1 MDRFLYISMSGA
13 KETLRAQTVNNHNL
27 ANASTTGFRADLS
40 AFRSRAVAGSG
51 YASRA
56 YATNSTTGW
65 DQTQGA
71 LVSTG
76 RDLDVAIQGPGWIA
90 VQGPDG
96 REAYTRAGDLRVD
109 PSGMLMT
116 GTGHTV
122 LGDGGPLSV
131 PPNSSV
137 MIAADGTVSI
147 VPLGQGPETTA
158 LVGRIKLVNP
168 PAQSL
173 VRGEDG
179 LFRDSQNIGMRADA
193 PADANVRLASGVLE
207 SSNVNTADAMVTM
220 IELARHFDLQVKAMR
235 TAEENAASAAQ
246 LLKSG

>member
-40 AFRSRAVAGSG
+40 AFQSRAVAGSG
-51 YASRA
+51 HASRV

-71 LVSTG
+71 LTATG
-76 RDLDVAIQGPGWIA
+76 RDLDVGVHGPGWIS
-90 VQGPDG
+90 VQDPSG

-109 PSGMLMT
+109 PSGMLMN
-116 GTGHTV
+116 GAGHLV
-122 LGDGGPLSV
+122 LGDAGPLMV
-131 PPNSSV
+131 PPHSS
-137 MIAADGTVSI
+137 IAVGADGTISI

-168 PAQSL
+168 PAESL
-173 VRGEDG
+173 VRGDDG
-179 LFRDSQNIGMRADA
+179 LFRAQDGTDA
-193 PADANVRLASGVLE
+193 APDANVRLASGVLE
-207 SSNVNTADAMVTM
+207 SSNVNIADAMVNM

-235 TAEENAASAAQ
+235 TAEENAATAAQ
-246 LLKSG
+246 LLRNT